1 MASLAGTTAVILAGG
16 LGTRLR
22 SAIDDR
28 PKVLAPVRGR
38 PFLSY
43 LLDQLEAAGVQEVA
57 LCVGYLGAQIER
69 SFGTSYR
76 GLRLAYSWEA
86 SPLGTGGALRNA
98 ASLLHSDTVLVAN
111 GDSYCDA
118 DLQAL
123 LDRHRQWRAAA
134 TLLLAQVPRA
144 GRYGRVIVDRNG
156 RIESFEEKSGESPGV
171 INAGIYLIG
180 CGLLETLPANRA
192 ISLEREVFP
201 HWVGRGLYGYAS
213 EGRFLD
219 IGTPDAYA
227 AADEFFFRAE
237 ETHSRNT

>member
-1 MASLAGTTAVILAGG
+1 M
-16 LGTRLR
+16 
-22 SAIDDR
+22 
-28 PKVLAPVRGR
+28 LAPVRGR

-123 LDRHRQWRAAA
+123 LDRHRQWCAAA
-134 TLLLAQVPRA
+134 TLLLCRCRVPDGTGALSLTGMAVSSPLRRRA
-144 GRYGRVIVDRNG
+144 V
-156 RIESFEEKSGESPGV
+156 
-171 INAGIYLIG
+171 
-180 CGLLETLPANRA
+180 NR
-192 ISLEREVFP
+192 
-201 HWVGRGLYGYAS
+201 RG
-213 EGRFLD
+213 
-219 IGTPDAYA
+219 
-227 AADEFFFRAE
+227 
-237 ETHSRNT
+237 